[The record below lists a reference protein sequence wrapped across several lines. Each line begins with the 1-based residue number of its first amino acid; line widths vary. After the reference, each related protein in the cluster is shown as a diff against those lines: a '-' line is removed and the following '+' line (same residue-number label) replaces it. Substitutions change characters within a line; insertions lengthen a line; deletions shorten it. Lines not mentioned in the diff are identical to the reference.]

1 MSAER
6 SSFYN
11 SYLGVSKNKFSYT
24 NEKSKPIGE
33 QDFFKWTSNNMYRTS
48 YHDMAKKVNILEN
61 TNLLFLIFKI
71 KVLIFLLR
79 FLGTICWKKKYGS
92 SRISRIRTKCKG

>member
-48 YHDMAKKVNILEN
+48 YHDMAKKGQSVERKNMVVPGYQGYVPN
-61 TNLLFLIFKI
+61 VKANQLLQKRFTEQSRD
-71 KVLIFLLR
+71 VLAR
-79 FLGTICWKKKYGS
+79 R
-92 SRISRIRTKCKG
+92 RIDEAP